1 MKSFQV
7 LPNEGN
13 GLQSVR
19 VAMAMLFAVNGSVW
33 QSDLKQG
40 PVRQTETN
48 AENKTNRALN
58 TAALLSLIK
67 LAVIK
72 RNILVYRGR
81 LIHMLISLSV

>member
-33 QSDLKQG
+33 QAG
-40 PVRQTETN
+40 PVRQANVGRKKQTDART
-48 AENKTNRALN
+48 KLN
-58 TAALLSLIK
+58 TA
-67 LAVIK
+67 V
-72 RNILVYRGR
+72 LVKSQIRE
-81 LIHMLISLSV
+81 